1 MKLLVFTAIRTLFRN
16 PRRTGITI
24 ISIAVSLSVIFWLQ
38 SVMKS
43 RSGYIIEKVLA
54 LSGGDVQ
61 IFKKVYYEDKRLAD
75 FMKEPLPDLTD
86 ILGKDVAKAER
97 IRVPGL
103 IAAAEESFPI
113 YLNGIDPEEEPKTS
127 KIKSFLSK
135 GEFLAPDPEGSCA
148 DRPIY
153 IGEKL
158 ASLLRVG
165 VGEKI
170 VFLGQAADGTLGNEL
185 FRVKGLYNSRSGDY
199 DKVFA
204 FTTLSC
210 AKKVGVLGGVHEV
223 AFKLGPMSKYSVSEI
238 EEIETLLTKRISPE
252 LKAVGWRQANPMV
265 AQVLT
270 FNDAFISLLTLI
282 LVSIVIFGTVNTL
295 LMSVQE
301 RSREFGVMLALG
313 MQGQQLMLIIVIEA
327 FLMAVSGFLLS
338 LIIGGAVIFYHQWVG
353 FDLAIFVGK
362 TMQFQGLLLDSTIVY
377 PSFALVPFLKAASF
391 MVVSVTLAG
400 IFPAYRASRL
410 TPVDT
415 IRG

>member
-1 MKLLVFTAIRTLFRN
+1 MALSVRLAVRTLFRN

-38 SVMKS
+38 SIMKA
-43 RSGYIIEKVLA
+43 RSGYIIDKVLS

-61 IFKKVYYEDKRLAD
+61 IYKKAYYEDKRLAD
-75 FMKEPLPDLTD
+75 FMREPLPDFRDL
-86 ILGKDVAKAER
+86 LGKDFAKAER

-103 IAAAEESFPI
+103 VAAAEESFPI
-113 YLNGIDPEEEPKTS
+113 YLNGIDPNEEPKIS
-127 KIKSFLSK
+127 RVKSFLSK
-135 GEFLAPDPEGSCA
+135 GEFLAPDREGTCV

-158 ASLLRVG
+158 ASLLRVN
-165 VGEKI
+165 VGDKI

-185 FRVKGLYNSRSGDY
+185 FRIKGLYNSRSGDY

-204 FTTLSC
+204 FTTLEC

-223 AFKLGPMSKYSVSEI
+223 AFKLGPESKISVNDI
-238 EEIETLLTKRISPE
+238 EEVETQLNARISPD

-265 AQVLT
+265 AQVLQ

-301 RSREFGVMLALG
+301 RSKEFGVMLALG
-313 MQGQQLMLIIVIEA
+313 MQPRQLMNIIVIEA
-327 FLMAVSGFLLS
+327 FLMAMSGFLLS
-338 LIIGGAVIFYHQWVG
+338 LVIGGVAIIYHQWAG
-353 FDLAIFVGK
+353 FDLAIFVGR
-362 TMQFQGLLLDSTIVY
+362 TMQFQGLLLDSTIVH
-377 PSFALVPFLKAASF
+377 PSFALIPFIKASSF
-391 MVVSVTLAG
+391 MVISVTLAG
-400 IFPAYRASRL
+400 IYPAYRAGRL